1 MIKYKMTAT
10 SIESKDAKAKTD
22 AKATTDTKA
31 KTDAKATTT
40 SPSSNEGGDQE
51 VTAQII
57 LHYPGNGPPSRP
69 VAISGLA
76 FIFSPI

>member
-40 SPSSNEGGDQE
+40 SPAPMKAE
-51 VTAQII
+51 TKK
-57 LHYPGNGPPSRP
+57 
-69 VAISGLA
+69 
-76 FIFSPI
+76 